1 MFSIG
6 GVGASSVKRKASH
19 FLQNSSPVLCSIP
32 HRGQMIILNSKIFN
46 FLMKF
51 YAFYVPQDKNILSTN
66 FKAFSYHLKNELD
79 IIEESGQKL
88 SILKGTIP
96 HESNPI
102 K

>member
-1 MFSIG
+1 
-6 GVGASSVKRKASH
+6 
-19 FLQNSSPVLCSIP
+19 
-32 HRGQMIILNSKIFN
+32 
-46 FLMKF
+46 MKF

-66 FKAFSYHLKNELD
+66 FRAFSYHLKNELD
-79 IIEESGQKL
+79 IIEEFGQKL